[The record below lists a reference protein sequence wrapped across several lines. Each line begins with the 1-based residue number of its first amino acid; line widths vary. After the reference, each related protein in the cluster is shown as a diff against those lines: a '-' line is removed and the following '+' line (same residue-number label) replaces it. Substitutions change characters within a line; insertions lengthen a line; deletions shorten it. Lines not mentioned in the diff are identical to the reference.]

1 MIRLTLTQRLS
12 AVFALLLLAC
22 CGASVWLQ
30 MRATTEHEQ
39 ETVQRVSV
47 GLAAHIAQST
57 ELMTSEG
64 LNPVALRDL
73 FDKLMTV
80 NPSVE
85 VYLLDTS
92 GRIMGNAAPAG
103 SVKRM
108 QVDLGPIKAL
118 IAGRPLPILGDDP
131 RSINGRKVFS
141 AAPLYRD
148 GKEAGYVYVVLVGE
162 THDLVASRLAT
173 NTAVHVTLGAMALIA
188 LLGLVAGLIAFRL
201 ITKPLRGLTETVRAF
216 DAGAMPLSLP
226 ASAHAPARPG
236 ERDEIVVLRQTYE
249 QMAQR
254 ISEQWQALTQA
265 DQERRE
271 IIANISHD
279 LRTPLTSLHGYLE
292 TLLLKA
298 DTLSE
303 AERRR
308 YLDIALAQSRKVG
321 KLAQTLF
328 ELARLESGIVQP
340 ELEDFSLADVVQ
352 DVMQKFELS
361 AEARRIKLSTSM
373 ARDLPM
379 AHADLGM
386 IERVLT
392 NLLDNALRHT
402 PEDGNV
408 DITLERGERTIR
420 VVVSDTGPGIAA
432 AQRDLLFKRP
442 SSLGP
447 HAGDRGGLGLLI
459 VKRMLQLHHSDI
471 ALLESATRGA
481 TFEFHVPAAS
491 T

>member
-1 MIRLTLTQRLS
+1 MKRLTLSQRLS

-22 CGASVWLQ
+22 CGASMWLQ
-30 MRATTEHEQ
+30 MRATMEHEQ

-57 ELMTSEG
+57 ELMTSDG

-85 VYLLDTS
+85 VYLLDRS
-92 GRIMGNAAPAG
+92 GRIVGNAAPAG
-103 SVKRM
+103 SVKRT
-108 QVDLGPIKAL
+108 QVDLGPIQAL
-118 IAGRPLPILGDDP
+118 IAGQPLPITGDDP
-131 RSINGRKVFS
+131 RSTSARKVFS

-148 GKEAGYVYVVLVGE
+148 GKEAGYVYVVLMGE
-162 THDLVASRLAT
+162 THDMVASRLAT

-201 ITKPLRGLTETVRAF
+201 ITKPLRGLTESVRAF
-216 DAGAMPLSLP
+216 DAGATSVALP
-226 ASAHAPARPG
+226 MSTPRPIQSNEG
-236 ERDEIVVLRQTYE
+236 DEIVVLRHTYE

-303 AERRR
+303 SERRR

-328 ELARLESGIVQP
+328 ELARLESGLVQA
-340 ELEDFSLADVVQ
+340 EREDFSLPDLVQ

-361 AEARRIKLSTSM
+361 AEARCIRLTTSM

-402 PEDGNV
+402 PEQGNV
-408 DITLERGERTIR
+408 DIALARCEHGIR
-420 VVVSDTGPGIAA
+420 VVVSDTGPGIAQA
-432 AQRDLLFKRP
+432 
-442 SSLGP
+442 
-447 HAGDRGGLGLLI
+447 
-459 VKRMLQLHHSDI
+459 
-471 ALLESATRGA
+471 
-481 TFEFHVPAAS
+481 
-491 T
+491 